1 VSLGFRPLGRAD
13 FALLSRWLSRPHVER
28 WWREEH
34 ELAAVEARYGPT
46 VDGVEPTE
54 VFVVEW
60 DGEPIGV
67 IQRYR
72 LTDYPEW
79 QGALAVADTPAD
91 AAAVDYLI
99 GEEALIGQGLGGQMI
114 DRFVE
119 DTWHRYPDLP
129 AVVVSVQQD
138 NRRSWRALEKAGF
151 QRRWSG
157 MLDSDDPSDEGPSYV
172 YVRYRADP

>member
-1 VSLGFRPLGRAD
+1 VTLGFRRLGRED
-13 FALLSRWLSRPHVER
+13 FGLLSQWLSRPHVER

-34 ELAAVEARYGPT
+34 EPAAVEARYGPA

-54 VFVVEW
+54 VFVVEH
-60 DGEPIGV
+60 DGEAVGL

-72 LTDYPEW
+72 LTSYPDW
-79 QGALAVADTPAD
+79 QKALAVAGTPND

-99 GEEALIGQGLGGQMI
+99 GEVALVGRGLGGPMI

-119 DTWHRYPDLP
+119 DTWSTYPDVP
-129 AVVVSVQQD
+129 AVVVSVQQE

-157 MLDSDDPSDEGPSYV
+157 MLDSDDPSDEGPSHV
-172 YVRYRADP
+172 YVRYRPEP